1 MIIQISPEELLPQF
15 INSWK
20 LGHISSPSI
29 DYADNAIYAVYEGKQ
44 IILFRFDKYGW
55 INDNRYNKYLVSAGA
70 AGILIQITIT

>member
-15 INSWK
+15 VNSWK
-20 LGHISSPSI
+20 LGHISNPTI

-70 AGILIQITIT
+70 AGILIQITTT

>member
-15 INSWK
+15 VNSWK
-20 LGHISSPSI
+20 LGHISNPTI

-44 IILFRFDKYGW
+44 IILFKFDKYGW

-70 AGILIQITIT
+70 AGILIQIITT